1 MKLKGY
7 ETDNIVI
14 TDLLNVFQLNIVDS
28 LKFIRKLKVS
38 EDILWVKCAKL
49 SVAYTRLLTFL

>member
-7 ETDNIVI
+7 EIDNIVI

-38 EDILWVKCAKL
+38 EDIFGVKYA
-49 SVAYTRLLTFL
+49 